1 MLQFHREQVHLKKTP
16 TKAAN
21 KRGRSLVYR
30 CRFNNECQ
38 ESFSTRRELIRHR
51 LEVHL
56 NSQLDRTFD
65 APLPWMNDDNT
76 INAPLR
82 EIMLQNRHFI
92 FRPHVLDDV
101 HNSFHVPLVNSNS
114 WQETLLSELDNIRV
128 AVPGAIKVNISLGYI
143 LINNQ
148 GEYRYFVAGGNFP
161 LFTHPIVIS
170 RPGDWNNLRQQV
182 NGEYISDQIEQSRPD
197 TTWSLAFITDAVVDV
212 YPLGF
217 NMGCSH
223 VDDFIKAS
231 QCIISLTHDRSGN
244 AYDDRNCAVRALAFH
259 RLSNNDIQSN
269 APPSDIGTDELKHLT
284 NEYAKLWGREGL
296 SMNDVPEFENIFDID
311 CYIYRL
317 EKDGSVIPIY
327 ISEGTRDKNCLPLN
341 LNRNH
346 LSYITN
352 LPGYL
357 VKYKCSGC
365 GRHFKRLNK
374 FEKTSGIM

>member
-1 MLQFHREQVHLKKTP
+1 MQFHREQVHLKKTP

-148 GEYRYFVAGGNFP
+148 GEYRYFVAGEIF
-161 LFTHPIVIS
+161 HYS
-170 RPGDWNNLRQQV
+170 RIR
-182 NGEYISDQIEQSRPD
+182 
-197 TTWSLAFITDAVVDV
+197 
-212 YPLGF
+212 
-217 NMGCSH
+217 
-223 VDDFIKAS
+223 
-231 QCIISLTHDRSGN
+231 
-244 AYDDRNCAVRALAFH
+244 
-259 RLSNNDIQSN
+259 
-269 APPSDIGTDELKHLT
+269 
-284 NEYAKLWGREGL
+284 
-296 SMNDVPEFENIFDID
+296 
-311 CYIYRL
+311 
-317 EKDGSVIPIY
+317 
-327 ISEGTRDKNCLPLN
+327 
-341 LNRNH
+341 
-346 LSYITN
+346 
-352 LPGYL
+352 
-357 VKYKCSGC
+357 
-365 GRHFKRLNK
+365 
-374 FEKTSGIM
+374 